1 MFIDLSPFRHKNFRR
16 LFFGQL
22 ISAFGTQ
29 MTAVVIPFQVYLIS
43 NSTFYTG
50 LVSGVEFIFIFFS
63 SLLGGVL
70 ADRFEKRKIL
80 IWAEIGLSIIPIG
93 LALNS
98 ISNSPNLW
106 AIFILAAA
114 ASFLGGIH
122 RPALE
127 ALTPRLVS
135 KDEIAKISVLAPMR
149 HILTTI
155 LSPMIGGLAMVSIGA
170 FYTYLFDA
178 VSFFISLLFLLG
190 VNYKKLVDNE
200 SKTPPKSITSEIIEG
215 YKYIKSRKEIFGSY
229 ASDFIVMVLC
239 NPVAL
244 YPALAAAFN
253 QEQSVG
259 LLYAFPS
266 IGGFLMTL
274 TSRWTLSCKRYG
286 VFIILSAAF
295 WSLSLAI
302 VGTASSFHWILFGLF
317 CAGFFDMISGVFR
330 TSLWNETIPE
340 SIRGRIAGFEML
352 GYMSGPLLGNAILG
366 FLADLWGI
374 QSALFWGSLCSLS
387 LLALFNFGVPALWH
401 YKKEDK
407 NESYQQSQLTV
418 T

>member
-29 MTAVVIPFQVYLIS
+29 MTAVIVPFQVFSITH
-43 NSTFYTG
+43 STFYTG
-50 LVSGVEFIFIFFS
+50 LVSGIEFIFIFFS

-80 IWAEIGLSIIPIG
+80 ILAEIGLSVVPLG

-98 ISNSPNLW
+98 LFTTPSLW
-106 AIFILAAA
+106 IIFALASL

-135 KDEIAKISVLAPMR
+135 EDEIAKISVLTPIR

-155 LSPMIGGLAMVSIGA
+155 LSPMIGGFAMVAIGT
-170 FYTYLFDA
+170 FYTYIFDA
-178 VSFFISLLFLLG
+178 ISFFISLLFLLG
-190 VNYKKLVDNE
+190 VNYRKINDNE
-200 SKTPPKSITSEIIEG
+200 VKVQSKSIVGEIVEG
-215 YKYIKSRKEIFGSY
+215 FHYVKSRQEIFSSY
-229 ASDFIVMVLC
+229 ISDFIVMVLC

-244 YPALAAAFN
+244 YPALATSFQQINA
-253 QEQSVG
+253 VG
-259 LLYAFPS
+259 MLYALPS
-266 IGGFLMTL
+266 LGAFLMTI

-286 VFIILSAAF
+286 AFIICSAAL
-295 WSLSLAI
+295 WSLSLVF
-302 VGTASSFHWILFGLF
+302 VGLAPNFNLLLLGLF
-317 CAGFFDMISGVFR
+317 CAGFFDMVSGVFR
-330 TSLWNETIPE
+330 MSLWNETIPE

-352 GYMSGPLLGNAILG
+352 SYMSGPLLGNAILG
-366 FLADLWGI
+366 FVADFVGI
-374 QSALFWGSLCSLS
+374 QAALFWGALCSLG
-387 LLALFNFGVPALWH
+387 LLCLFNFYFPALWK
-401 YKKEDK
+401 YAKESEIK
-407 NESYQQSQLTV
+407 GFAN
-418 T
+418 

>member
-29 MTAVVIPFQVYLIS
+29 MTAVVIPFQVYLITQ
-43 NSTFYTG
+43 STLYTG

-80 IWAEIGLSIIPIG
+80 IWAEIGLSIVPLG
-93 LALNS
+93 MAFNS
-98 ISNSPNLW
+98 LSPVPNLW
-106 AIFILAAA
+106 IIFILAAVS
-114 ASFLGGIH
+114 SFLGGIH

-135 KDEIAKISVLAPMR
+135 EDEIAKISALAPMR

-155 LSPMIGGLAMVSIGA
+155 LSPMIGGFAMVSIGA

-178 VSFFISLLFLLG
+178 FSFFISLLFLLG
-190 VNYKKLVDNE
+190 INYKKLVGNE
-200 SKTPPKSITSEIIEG
+200 VEVQQKSVINEIIEG
-215 YKYIKSRKEIFGSY
+215 YRYIRSRKEIFGSY
-229 ASDFIVMVLC
+229 ASDFIVMVFC

-244 YPALAAAFN
+244 YPALAAVFQ
-253 QEQSVG
+253 QEKSVG
-259 LLYAFPS
+259 MLYALPS
-266 IGGFLMTL
+266 IGAFLMTL
-274 TSRWTLSCKRYG
+274 TSRWTLSRTRYG
-286 VFIILSAAF
+286 VFIIGAGAL
-295 WSLSLAI
+295 WSLSLAF
-302 VGTASSFHWILFGLF
+302 VGLAPSFQWVLFGLF

-330 TSLWNETIPE
+330 VSLWNETIPE

-352 GYMSGPLLGNAILG
+352 GYMSGPLLGNALLG
-366 FLADLWGI
+366 FLADLVGI
-374 QSALFWGSLCSLS
+374 QAALFWGALLSLS
-387 LLALFNFGVPALWH
+387 LLGLFNFVVPALWH
-401 YKKEDK
+401 YQKPVQAPE
-407 NESYQQSQLTV
+407 LR
-418 T
+418 

>member
-16 LFFGQL
+16 LFLGQL

-29 MTAVVIPFQVYLIS
+29 MTAVVVPFQVFLIT

-50 LVSGVEFIFIFFS
+50 LISGVEFIFIFFS

-80 IWAEIGLSIIPIG
+80 IAAEIGLSIVPLG

-98 ISNSPNLW
+98 LSAMPSLS
-106 AIFILAAA
+106 AIFVLAAL
-114 ASFLGGIH
+114 ASFFGGIH

-127 ALTPRLVS
+127 SLAPRLVS
-135 KDEIAKISVLAPMR
+135 ESEIAKISALAPMR

-155 LSPMIGGLAMVSIGA
+155 LSPMIGGFAMVSIGA

-190 VNYKKLVDNE
+190 INYKKLTGNDAAE
-200 SKTPPKSITSEIIEG
+200 RSKSIVGEIVEG
-215 YKYIKSRKEIFGSY
+215 YRYIRSRQEIFGSY

-244 YPALAAAFN
+244 YPALAEAF
-253 QEQSVG
+253 QQSQSVG
-259 LLYAFPS
+259 MLYAFPS
-266 IGGFLMTL
+266 IGALLMTL
-274 TSRWTLSCKRYG
+274 TSRWTLSCRRYG
-286 VFIILSAAF
+286 VFIICSAAL
-295 WSLSLAI
+295 WSFSLAF
-302 VGTASSFHWILFGLF
+302 VGVVPSFTLILFGLF
-317 CAGFFDMISGVFR
+317 CAGYFDMVSGVFR
-330 TSLWNETIPE
+330 MSLWNETIPE

-352 GYMSGPLLGNAILG
+352 SYMSGPLLGNALLG
-366 FLADLWGI
+366 FLADRVGI
-374 QSALFWGSLCSLS
+374 QTALFCGALCSLG
-387 LLALFNFGVPALWH
+387 LLGLFNYCVPALWK
-401 YKKEDK
+401 YQKK
-407 NESYQQSQLTV
+407 V
-418 T
+418 A

>member
-29 MTAVVIPFQVYLIS
+29 MTAVVIPFQVFLVTH
-43 NSTFYTG
+43 STFYTG

-70 ADRFEKRKIL
+70 ADRFEKRTIL
-80 IWAEIGLSIIPIG
+80 IWAEIGLSIVPLG

-98 ISNSPNLW
+98 LLPLPHLGV
-106 AIFILAAA
+106 IFALAALS
-114 ASFLGGIH
+114 SFLGGIH

-135 KDEIAKISVLAPMR
+135 EDEIAKISALSPMR

-155 LSPMIGGLAMVSIGA
+155 LSPMIGGFAMVSIGA

-190 VNYKKLVDNE
+190 VNYKKLTGNKAE
-200 SKTPPKSITSEIIEG
+200 LAPKSIVSEIVEG
-215 YKYIKSRKEIFGSY
+215 YRYIKSRKEIFASY

-244 YPALAAAFN
+244 YPALAAAFQ
-253 QEQSVG
+253 QEKAVG
-259 LLYAFPS
+259 MLYAFPS
-266 IGGFLMTL
+266 IGAFLMTL
-274 TSRWTLSCKRYG
+274 TSRWTLSRKRYG
-286 VFIILSAAF
+286 VFIICAAAL
-295 WSLSLAI
+295 WSLSMAF
-302 VGTASSFHWILFGLF
+302 VGFVPSFNLILVGLF
-317 CAGFFDMISGVFR
+317 CAGFFDMVSGVFR
-330 TSLWNETIPE
+330 MSLWNETIPE

-352 GYMSGPLLGNAILG
+352 SYMSGPLLGNALLG
-366 FLADLWGI
+366 FLADLIGI
-374 QSALFWGSLCSLS
+374 QSALFWGAICSLA
-387 LLALFNFGVPALWH
+387 LLALFNFCIPALWR
-401 YKKEDK
+401 YTKEDK
-407 NESYQQSQLTV
+407 YSSSS
-418 T
+418 